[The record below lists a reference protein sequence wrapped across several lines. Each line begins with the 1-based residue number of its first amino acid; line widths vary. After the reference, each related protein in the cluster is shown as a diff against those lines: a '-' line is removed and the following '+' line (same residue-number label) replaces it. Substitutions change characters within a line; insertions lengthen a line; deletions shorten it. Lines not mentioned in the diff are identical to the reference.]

1 MTERLLRL
9 KVYALI
15 VACSCDSTFPVSLQL
30 KVDRALMENGTKA
43 ASHADDLTLPGS
55 RGFRSCS
62 QAARESRLSHPSPVA
77 SHTWL
82 AQKWQRAPPSSA
94 RQSSSW
100 RKMVALERSFKASVL
115 QPHGRTNAVQE
126 LQHQL
131 VEAQRRFAAAAAGTP
146 PPRPPAVAWGPPQ
159 VNEPAEVVAPSD
171 VVVERRRQ
179 FGDRLLRLWVE
190 DVPFHGGARV
200 HAMDTTSFVRSV
212 AEFSDMDIQAL
223 ALAVGHGHG
232 DAAQQLERGEL
243 EVTVQLEA
251 GLAQQECG
259 RVFGLFGEVAQL
271 DLTRALRV
279 CFFES
284 KAALGLQD
292 YLDTHGSLWRSPPT
306 VGDSNAFHASGSSG
320 GYGYWEP
327 GRISSR
333 RPSDAKEWLK
343 QEVRN
348 YLEIDEGRLLRGQE
362 TRCSLMIGQVP
373 KNCDSIILL
382 EKLRELELLHRLRF
396 FYMPIDKSRKR
407 HFGYVF
413 LEVSTPQD
421 VIALVRLLPRLGEML
436 GTSRSNRQLHLHFA
450 RIQGWKSF
458 MRQYSDLDFIFEPN
472 ANVRPQLFL
481 PHRSSQTDGDFRD
494 LLPSDL
500 TKTYYQRFKCYRECQ
515 VMFDSWWQRLAR
527 SRQAAL
533 ADGDPLREFLLCLLD
548 ASYFELDG
556 IGQLQL
562 RVPAAVPPLPPVPD
576 KELIEIL
583 SYKAS
588 SHSSAEPLTKDWI
601 RDKLLVPKSVVSSSS
616 SFQRSRGCAAYAPK
630 PRSSSARGAQSSSRA
645 RPSSAR
651 PSSTRSAARSS
662 SSGPVPRWSMSDA
675 SAEGSFFNDSE
686 RPSSTRCPVPGG
698 LRLRHPLQEREKANL
713 PYRVPPPSSAKS
725 AEQVE
730 AQVKAKAPVPHSAH
744 APAAHVPTAPAP
756 AVVAARAANAVY
768 PSHQRRRPASA
779 KIHKHKRVADPEED
793 IIYEDVEGP
802 HVDREL
808 RAPGSSGD
816 AQAPET
822 ERPVSIPSHEAASQ
836 AKRHHRAWRPASAK
850 VHKHKRVERCENA
863 EDIYDDLEPSLAESS
878 DFSGQEDAASP
889 DKPFEDAEELTPP
902 SQGVDVWI
910 HQESRGEAFHGHF
923 EFVAPRRSSPP
934 SLDRRRKTA

>member
-1 MTERLLRL
+1 MGYAPFVPRYGFEDVYPQAYVEVSPNGPWYSEEQQAVYWQQEMAAAQRREAAEVRLLESEL
-9 KVYALI
+9 
-15 VACSCDSTFPVSLQL
+15 
-30 KVDRALMENGTKA
+30 
-43 ASHADDLTLPGS
+43 H
-55 RGFRSCS
+55 
-62 QAARESRLSHPSPVA
+62 AARTSPLA
-77 SHTWL
+77 AWL
-82 AQKWQRAPPSSA
+82 RGPVTCIEHEVVRRRYAAK
-94 RQSSSW
+94 
-100 RKMVALERSFKASVL
+100 
-115 QPHGRTNAVQE
+115 VQE

-190 DVPFHGGARV
+190 DVPFRGGARV

-212 AEFSDMDIQAL
+212 AEFSDMDI
-223 ALAVGHGHG
+223 
-232 DAAQQLERGEL
+232 
-243 EVTVQLEA
+243 
-251 GLAQQECG
+251 
-259 RVFGLFGEVAQL
+259 
-271 DLTRALRV
+271 
-279 CFFES
+279 
-284 KAALGLQD
+284 
-292 YLDTHGSLWRSPPT
+292 
-306 VGDSNAFHASGSSG
+306 
-320 GYGYWEP
+320 
-327 GRISSR
+327 
-333 RPSDAKEWLK
+333 
-343 QEVRN
+343 
-348 YLEIDEGRLLRGQE
+348 
-362 TRCSLMIGQVP
+362 
-373 KNCDSIILL
+373 
-382 EKLRELELLHRLRF
+382 
-396 FYMPIDKSRKR
+396 
-407 HFGYVF
+407 
-413 LEVSTPQD
+413 
-421 VIALVRLLPRLGEML
+421 
-436 GTSRSNRQLHLHFA
+436 
-450 RIQGWKSF
+450 
-458 MRQYSDLDFIFEPN
+458 
-472 ANVRPQLFL
+472 
-481 PHRSSQTDGDFRD
+481 
-494 LLPSDL
+494 
-500 TKTYYQRFKCYRECQ
+500 Q

-616 SFQRSRGCAAYAPK
+616 SSQRSRGCAAYAPK

-779 KIHKHKRVADPEED
+779 KIHKHKRVAEPEED

>member
-1 MTERLLRL
+1 MGYAPFVPRYGFEDAYPRTYVEVSPSGPWYSEEQPAVYWQQEMAAAQRREAAEVRLLESEL
-9 KVYALI
+9 
-15 VACSCDSTFPVSLQL
+15 
-30 KVDRALMENGTKA
+30 
-43 ASHADDLTLPGS
+43 H
-55 RGFRSCS
+55 
-62 QAARESRLSHPSPVA
+62 AARTSPLA
-77 SHTWL
+77 AWL
-82 AQKWQRAPPSSA
+82 RGPVTCIEHEVVRRRYAAK
-94 RQSSSW
+94 
-100 RKMVALERSFKASVL
+100 
-115 QPHGRTNAVQE
+115 VQE

-146 PPRPPAVAWGPPQ
+146 PPMPPAVAWGPPQ

-190 DVPFHGGARV
+190 DVPFRGGARV

-212 AEFSDMDIQAL
+212 AEFSDMDI
-223 ALAVGHGHG
+223 
-232 DAAQQLERGEL
+232 
-243 EVTVQLEA
+243 
-251 GLAQQECG
+251 
-259 RVFGLFGEVAQL
+259 
-271 DLTRALRV
+271 
-279 CFFES
+279 
-284 KAALGLQD
+284 
-292 YLDTHGSLWRSPPT
+292 
-306 VGDSNAFHASGSSG
+306 
-320 GYGYWEP
+320 
-327 GRISSR
+327 
-333 RPSDAKEWLK
+333 
-343 QEVRN
+343 
-348 YLEIDEGRLLRGQE
+348 
-362 TRCSLMIGQVP
+362 
-373 KNCDSIILL
+373 
-382 EKLRELELLHRLRF
+382 
-396 FYMPIDKSRKR
+396 
-407 HFGYVF
+407 
-413 LEVSTPQD
+413 
-421 VIALVRLLPRLGEML
+421 
-436 GTSRSNRQLHLHFA
+436 
-450 RIQGWKSF
+450 
-458 MRQYSDLDFIFEPN
+458 
-472 ANVRPQLFL
+472 
-481 PHRSSQTDGDFRD
+481 
-494 LLPSDL
+494 
-500 TKTYYQRFKCYRECQ
+500 Q

-601 RDKLLVPKSVVSSSS
+601 RDKLLVPRSVVSSSS
-616 SFQRSRGCAAYAPK
+616 SSQRRSGCAAYAPK

-675 SAEGSFFNDSE
+675 SAEGSFFNDSSE
-686 RPSSTRCPVPGG
+686 RPSSRQPPVPGG

-713 PYRVPPPSSAKS
+713 PYRVPPPAKS
-725 AEQVE
+725 AEQE
-730 AQVKAKAPVPHSAH
+730 AKGKAKAPVPHAARAPASHAAVAAH
-744 APAAHVPTAPAP
+744 APAA
-756 AVVAARAANAVY
+756 VAARASNAAY

-779 KIHKHKRVADPEED
+779 KIHKHKRVAEPEED

-802 HVDREL
+802 HVDREIP
-808 RAPGSSGD
+808 APCSSGD

-822 ERPVSIPSHEAASQ
+822 ERPVSVPHEAAASQ

-889 DKPFEDAEELTPP
+889 DQPFEDAGELTPP

>member
-1 MTERLLRL
+1 VSERQEKWHFACQVPRYGFEDVYPQAYVEVSPNGPWYSEEQQAVYWQQEMAAAQRREAAEVRLLESEL
-9 KVYALI
+9 
-15 VACSCDSTFPVSLQL
+15 
-30 KVDRALMENGTKA
+30 
-43 ASHADDLTLPGS
+43 H
-55 RGFRSCS
+55 
-62 QAARESRLSHPSPVA
+62 AARTSPLA
-77 SHTWL
+77 AWL
-82 AQKWQRAPPSSA
+82 RGPVTCIEHEVVRRRYAAK
-94 RQSSSW
+94 
-100 RKMVALERSFKASVL
+100 
-115 QPHGRTNAVQE
+115 VQE

-190 DVPFHGGARV
+190 DVPFRGGARV

-212 AEFSDMDIQAL
+212 AEFSDMDI
-223 ALAVGHGHG
+223 
-232 DAAQQLERGEL
+232 
-243 EVTVQLEA
+243 
-251 GLAQQECG
+251 
-259 RVFGLFGEVAQL
+259 
-271 DLTRALRV
+271 
-279 CFFES
+279 
-284 KAALGLQD
+284 
-292 YLDTHGSLWRSPPT
+292 
-306 VGDSNAFHASGSSG
+306 
-320 GYGYWEP
+320 
-327 GRISSR
+327 
-333 RPSDAKEWLK
+333 
-343 QEVRN
+343 
-348 YLEIDEGRLLRGQE
+348 
-362 TRCSLMIGQVP
+362 
-373 KNCDSIILL
+373 
-382 EKLRELELLHRLRF
+382 
-396 FYMPIDKSRKR
+396 
-407 HFGYVF
+407 
-413 LEVSTPQD
+413 
-421 VIALVRLLPRLGEML
+421 
-436 GTSRSNRQLHLHFA
+436 
-450 RIQGWKSF
+450 
-458 MRQYSDLDFIFEPN
+458 
-472 ANVRPQLFL
+472 
-481 PHRSSQTDGDFRD
+481 
-494 LLPSDL
+494 
-500 TKTYYQRFKCYRECQ
+500 Q

-616 SFQRSRGCAAYAPK
+616 SSQRSRGCAAYAPK

-779 KIHKHKRVADPEED
+779 KIHKHKRVAEPEED

>member
-1 MTERLLRL
+1 MGYAPFVPRYGFEDVYPQAYVEVSPNGPWYSEEQQAVYWQQEMAAAQRREAAEVRLLESEL
-9 KVYALI
+9 
-15 VACSCDSTFPVSLQL
+15 
-30 KVDRALMENGTKA
+30 
-43 ASHADDLTLPGS
+43 H
-55 RGFRSCS
+55 
-62 QAARESRLSHPSPVA
+62 AARTSPLA
-77 SHTWL
+77 AWL
-82 AQKWQRAPPSSA
+82 RGPVTCIEHEVVRRRYAAK
-94 RQSSSW
+94 
-100 RKMVALERSFKASVL
+100 
-115 QPHGRTNAVQE
+115 VQE

-190 DVPFHGGARV
+190 DVPFRGGARV

-212 AEFSDMDIQAL
+212 AEFSDMDI
-223 ALAVGHGHG
+223 
-232 DAAQQLERGEL
+232 
-243 EVTVQLEA
+243 
-251 GLAQQECG
+251 
-259 RVFGLFGEVAQL
+259 
-271 DLTRALRV
+271 
-279 CFFES
+279 
-284 KAALGLQD
+284 
-292 YLDTHGSLWRSPPT
+292 
-306 VGDSNAFHASGSSG
+306 
-320 GYGYWEP
+320 
-327 GRISSR
+327 
-333 RPSDAKEWLK
+333 
-343 QEVRN
+343 
-348 YLEIDEGRLLRGQE
+348 
-362 TRCSLMIGQVP
+362 
-373 KNCDSIILL
+373 
-382 EKLRELELLHRLRF
+382 
-396 FYMPIDKSRKR
+396 
-407 HFGYVF
+407 
-413 LEVSTPQD
+413 
-421 VIALVRLLPRLGEML
+421 
-436 GTSRSNRQLHLHFA
+436 
-450 RIQGWKSF
+450 
-458 MRQYSDLDFIFEPN
+458 
-472 ANVRPQLFL
+472 
-481 PHRSSQTDGDFRD
+481 
-494 LLPSDL
+494 
-500 TKTYYQRFKCYRECQ
+500 Q

-779 KIHKHKRVADPEED
+779 KIHKHKRVAEPEED

>member
-1 MTERLLRL
+1 MRADWDAEIIGEAVVDAEIPDPEPAEQDKEDDGSEGDSEGELGDDETDTEVGRPP
-9 KVYALI
+9 
-15 VACSCDSTFPVSLQL
+15 SQESSHQ
-30 KVDRALMENGTKA
+30 KA
-43 ASHADDLTLPGS
+43 AIEHDAHVLVREIRCWLGTSDRCAALFEQLERQQLDDLAGGANGDGPRGGAGCPKGYSSGLAGTISRRRCRGDWISEQIYLQQRIAANRQRANIDTGYVPGEINTPPAAKAAPSGDDQDIMAQLLARKDSLEEAS
-55 RGFRSCS
+55 RRRELRDQPMAGL
-62 QAARESRLSHPSPVA
+62 ARASHPG
-77 SHTWL
+77 
-82 AQKWQRAPPSSA
+82 K
-94 RQSSSW
+94 
-100 RKMVALERSFKASVL
+100 
-115 QPHGRTNAVQE
+115 G
-126 LQHQL
+126 
-131 VEAQRRFAAAAAGTP
+131 
-146 PPRPPAVAWGPPQ
+146 PPRPGSSAPERLPPQ
-159 VNEPAEVVAPSD
+159 
-171 VVVERRRQ
+171 
-179 FGDRLLRLWVE
+179 
-190 DVPFHGGARV
+190 RV
-200 HAMDTTSFVRSV
+200 
-212 AEFSDMDIQAL
+212 L
-223 ALAVGHGHG
+223 AK
-232 DAAQQLERGEL
+232 R
-243 EVTVQLEA
+243 
-251 GLAQQECG
+251 LAQLQRFSELSVLICND
-259 RVFGLFGEVAQL
+259 FGCIWVAGSCEATCRQSCFQL
-271 DLTRALRV
+271 
-279 CFFES
+279 
-284 KAALGLQD
+284 
-292 YLDTHGSLWRSPPT
+292 
-306 VGDSNAFHASGSSG
+306 
-320 GYGYWEP
+320 
-327 GRISSR
+327 
-333 RPSDAKEWLK
+333 
-343 QEVRN
+343 
-348 YLEIDEGRLLRGQE
+348 GRLLQAQGNLWEQAPWLVCLHTGLGCFLNAFYYSELIELKANRAKELRATSQ
-362 TRCSLMIGQVP
+362 TQ
-373 KNCDSIILL
+373 
-382 EKLRELELLHRLRF
+382 LREHGKIL
-396 FYMPIDKSRKR
+396 
-407 HFGYVF
+407 
-413 LEVSTPQD
+413 
-421 VIALVRLLPRLGEML
+421 
-436 GTSRSNRQLHLHFA
+436 
-450 RIQGWKSF
+450 
-458 MRQYSDLDFIFEPN
+458 
-472 ANVRPQLFL
+472 
-481 PHRSSQTDGDFRD
+481 
-494 LLPSDL
+494 
-500 TKTYYQRFKCYRECQ
+500 QRCFKCSRACQ

-601 RDKLLVPKSVVSSSS
+601 RDKLLVPKSVVSSTSS
-616 SFQRSRGCAAYAPK
+616 SQRSRGCAAYAPK
-630 PRSSSARGAQSSSRA
+630 PRSSSARGAQGSSRA

-730 AQVKAKAPVPHSAH
+730 AKVKAKAPVPHAAH

-779 KIHKHKRVADPEED
+779 KIHKHKRVAEPEED

-802 HVDREL
+802 HVDRGSL

-822 ERPVSIPSHEAASQ
+822 ERPASIPSHEAVASQ

-934 SLDRRRKTA
+934 SLDRQDQRSTISACLSICADLAWCQAAKDSLTRVQCKKETCNPSTRMRRSNVRHAISSVLHCGSFPQVGMQSLLRLQLLRGQHVSKATLVTDPGLGQRTSDMFNAVSTFRLHRL

>member
-1 MTERLLRL
+1 
-9 KVYALI
+9 
-15 VACSCDSTFPVSLQL
+15 
-30 KVDRALMENGTKA
+30 
-43 ASHADDLTLPGS
+43 
-55 RGFRSCS
+55 
-62 QAARESRLSHPSPVA
+62 
-77 SHTWL
+77 
-82 AQKWQRAPPSSA
+82 
-94 RQSSSW
+94 
-100 RKMVALERSFKASVL
+100 
-115 QPHGRTNAVQE
+115 
-126 LQHQL
+126 
-131 VEAQRRFAAAAAGTP
+131 
-146 PPRPPAVAWGPPQ
+146 
-159 VNEPAEVVAPSD
+159 
-171 VVVERRRQ
+171 
-179 FGDRLLRLWVE
+179 
-190 DVPFHGGARV
+190 
-200 HAMDTTSFVRSV
+200 
-212 AEFSDMDIQAL
+212 
-223 ALAVGHGHG
+223 
-232 DAAQQLERGEL
+232 
-243 EVTVQLEA
+243 
-251 GLAQQECG
+251 
-259 RVFGLFGEVAQL
+259 
-271 DLTRALRV
+271 
-279 CFFES
+279 
-284 KAALGLQD
+284 
-292 YLDTHGSLWRSPPT
+292 
-306 VGDSNAFHASGSSG
+306 
-320 GYGYWEP
+320 
-327 GRISSR
+327 
-333 RPSDAKEWLK
+333 
-343 QEVRN
+343 
-348 YLEIDEGRLLRGQE
+348 
-362 TRCSLMIGQVP
+362 
-373 KNCDSIILL
+373 
-382 EKLRELELLHRLRF
+382 
-396 FYMPIDKSRKR
+396 MPIDKSRKR

-421 VIALVRLLPRLGEML
+421 VIALLRLLPRLGEML

-450 RIQGWKSF
+450 RIQGWKNF
-458 MRQYSDLDFIFEPN
+458 MRQYSDLVPGLHLAQHLTVMSGFLKNQWRAGEAMFREPFSGASVRLRESCRTRVTFIRDEAFP
-472 ANVRPQLFL
+472 
-481 PHRSSQTDGDFRD
+481 SQ
-494 LLPSDL
+494 P
-500 TKTYYQRFKCYRECQ
+500 RFHMQ

-601 RDKLLVPKSVVSSSS
+601 RDKLLVPRSVVSSSS
-616 SFQRSRGCAAYAPK
+616 SSQRRSGCAAYAPK

-675 SAEGSFFNDSE
+675 SAEGSFFNDSSE
-686 RPSSTRCPVPGG
+686 RPSSRQPPVPGG

-713 PYRVPPPSSAKS
+713 PYRVPPPAKS
-725 AEQVE
+725 AEQE
-730 AQVKAKAPVPHSAH
+730 AKGKAKAPVPHAARAPASHAAVAAH
-744 APAAHVPTAPAP
+744 APAA
-756 AVVAARAANAVY
+756 VAARASNAAY

-779 KIHKHKRVADPEED
+779 KIHKHKRVAEPEED

-802 HVDREL
+802 HVDREIP
-808 RAPGSSGD
+808 APCSSGD

-822 ERPVSIPSHEAASQ
+822 ERPVSVPHEAAASQ

-889 DKPFEDAEELTPP
+889 DQPFEDAGELTPP